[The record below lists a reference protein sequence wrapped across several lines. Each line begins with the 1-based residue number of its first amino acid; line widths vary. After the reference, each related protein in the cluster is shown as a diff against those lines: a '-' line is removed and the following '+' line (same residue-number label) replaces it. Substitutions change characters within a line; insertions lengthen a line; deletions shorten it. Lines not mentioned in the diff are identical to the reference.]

1 MRYIKPTI
9 LQTTSASSTIQG
21 TSKGIHMPDNV
32 GQSPDLTPASAYE
45 ADE

>member
-1 MRYIKPTI
+1 MRYTKPTI

-21 TSKGIHMPDNV
+21 ASKGIQVPDNI
-32 GQSPDLTPASAYE
+32 GQTPNHTPSSAYE